1 MQEPMAQAQPPQDR
15 WSRASGGPG
24 VVVTLLLLLLLLLS
38 LILSSGGVDLRQS
51 SKA

>member
-24 VVVTLLLLLLLLLS
+24 VVVTLLLLLLLLS